1 MANIEGLGGV
11 FIASK
16 DARALADWYG
26 DVLGIEMKPMPDGTS
41 FYKVFFSRDVHT
53 SQLRENPVFA
63 IVPAE
68 KDIQKGVDHFTLNL
82 RVDNLEPF
90 LAQIRSHGVKTEGE
104 KLVWERGLLHWIR
117 DLDGNRI
124 ELYEEILVDTDK
136 FTSFVKTYP
145 IRLIVHFEN
154 L

>member
-53 SQLRENPVFA
+53 SQLRENPVLLLSQRKKTFRKEW
-63 IVPAE
+63 I
-68 KDIQKGVDHFTLNL
+68 TL
-82 RVDNLEPF
+82 PS
-90 LAQIRSHGVKTEGE
+90 I
-104 KLVWERGLLHWIR
+104 
-117 DLDGNRI
+117 
-124 ELYEEILVDTDK
+124 
-136 FTSFVKTYP
+136 
-145 IRLIVHFEN
+145 
-154 L
+154 